1 MSLINWNKN
10 NVLKFSVDHTLVD
23 EDLVDFPVL
32 LNITGSS
39 GINGF
44 NCSELFTEL
53 DYTFPGAIFSG
64 INNTSF
70 NTDMWQL
77 SNSAGISLLNEEITM
92 STALYSA
99 IYANWYFDGDFDVE
113 IEVELLIYPNTNS
126 WSIGLIAQLESSSDF
141 FLVSRRYSVGQ
152 QKFQIVR
159 YISGVFTIIYTL
171 ADTSTLCKLRL
182 VREGALVYGYIYN
195 TAWVNLGS
203 YSYNASGKMRIF
215 FEHGPWDGNPSFSA
229 KLKNFKINSG
239 TIFWPSETYPN
250 RFKITA
256 AYPGVQEHLVEEIS
270 DEFTGS
276 NGSAVNSK
284 LWITSL
290 SSGSIAEIQNNKLR
304 ARAITSGSDVSALLK
319 SNWSFVGNFSIY
331 LTFEE
336 VELAAASEGGGCIQL
351 WLETGDI
358 IQVYA
363 HRSTTNRYFLFN
375 RKIGGVWTDI
385 ITPLIRTDLNGKLYI
400 KRSGAVFSAGYAAQ
414 NVVTWFGTTYTYGSI
429 PKVQV
434 VIGVASW
441 TNKPTVEFLF
451 NEFIVEYGEVDWNN
465 LEKNEVY
472 KRYVH
477 GEQQQ
482 LFCEIE
488 NWNQGTKSIQ
498 LWVKVPRILKDQPT
512 DILLYYDKNQSETY
526 YTGPTATFAGRQV
539 WDSNYLAVYHM
550 VQSPLSKYIYDST
563 NNALHGSTVGL
574 GPAYYLDA
582 PVGRAISFTGS
593 NYINLPSNDL
603 FKPSEI
609 TISTYNLVDSSC
621 IAFGRIF
628 DRFRN
633 SGGYGYAFYP
643 DTDGYIRLEIC
654 TTITVNAQLICSSR
668 IVRGD
673 LTWHT
678 FSASY
683 RSGYTAGYHSN
694 KKVSSTTSVTG
705 NLKHYTTQEPRIG
718 DGVNDSSYS
727 GDIGQLIVSKISR
740 SEGWMKTTNLTMS
753 DDLLYVSKAPL
764 FQFSGY
770 TKKEDEFVSRTIYLY
785 ERYSGELVDKCVSN
799 TNGYYSLYT
808 TYSGAHNL
816 ICLDDSDDPV
826 YNDLIM
832 SKKTPTELV

>member
-32 LNITGSS
+32 LNITESS

-44 NCSELFTEL
+44 NCSELFTEVA
-53 DYTFPGAIFSG
+53 YTFPGAIFSG

-99 IYANWYFDGDFDVE
+99 IYANWYFSGDFDVE

-126 WSIGLIAQLESSSDF
+126 WSIGLIAQLEGSSDY

-152 QKFQIVR
+152 QKFQILR

-239 TIFWPSETYPN
+239 TIFWPSATYPN

-304 ARAITSGSDVSALLK
+304 ARAITSGSGVSALLK

-451 NEFIVEYGEVDWNN
+451 NEFIVEYGDVDWNN

-488 NWNQGTKSIQ
+488 EWNQATKSIQ

-512 DILLYYDKNQSETY
+512 DILLYYDKNQNETY
-526 YTGPTATFAGRQV
+526 YTSYTTYFAAKQV
-539 WDSNYLAVYHM
+539 WDNNYLAVYHM
-550 VQSPLSKYIYDST
+550 VPNPFSTVIYDST
-563 NNALHGSTVGL
+563 NNVLHGTPAGL
-574 GPAYYLDA
+574 TPADYVNA
-582 PVGRAISFTGS
+582 PVGKAISFTGS
-593 NYINLPSNDL
+593 SYINLPSVDL

-609 TISTYNLVDSSC
+609 TISIYTLADAAQTDGAVLL
-621 IAFGRIF
+621 
-628 DRFRN
+628 DRHTSN
-633 SGGYGYAFYP
+633 
-643 DTDGYIRLEIC
+643 TDGYLVAMHSDNTIYTEIW
-654 TTITVNAQLICSSR
+654 TTSVKATFGGSG
-668 IVRGD
+668 IVIAGD

-678 FSASY
+678 YTSAY
-683 RSGYTAGYHSN
+683 RSGYAANSFDGKATSI
-694 KKVSSTTSVTG
+694 VTTHTG
-705 NLKHYTTQEPRIG
+705 AMKHATTLQPRIA
-718 DGVNDSSYS
+718 DGTNSKPNYK
-727 GDIGQLIVSKISR
+727 GDIGQIHISKFAR
-740 SEGWMKTTNLTMS
+740 SAGWLRSTNLTMS

-816 ICLDDSDDPV
+816 ICLDDSDDPA